1 MTTADNPGILGEPTT
16 GVIEATVY
24 HNPQC
29 SKSRA
34 ALAYLE
40 QRGITPTIIHYLT
53 DTPTAEE
60 LTAVLATAGLKAH
73 DIIRTGEAAYTHLGL
88 SAETPDDDLITAM
101 VTHPELIERPLVVTP
116 KGAILAR
123 PTDLIATIL

>member
-16 GVIEATVY
+16 GVTEATVY

-34 ALAYLE
+34 ALA
-40 QRGITPTIIHYLT
+40 
-53 DTPTAEE
+53 
-60 LTAVLATAGLKAH
+60 TAGLTSH
-73 DIIRTGEAAYTHLGL
+73 DIIRTGETAYAHLGL
-88 SAETPDDDLITAM
+88 STETPDADLITAM

>member
-16 GVIEATVY
+16 GITEATVY

-40 QRGITPTIIHYLT
+40 QRGITPTIIHY
-53 DTPTAEE
+53 
-60 LTAVLATAGLKAH
+60 
-73 DIIRTGEAAYTHLGL
+73 LGL